1 MLDLML
7 MCSKVR
13 AFQEHFDNQRASLI
27 LLTTGC
33 GSYVVD
39 TVLHIP
45 YPHISPMIAESYM
58 TQTELRIKSLRKW

>member
-7 MCSKVR
+7 MCNTVR

-27 LLTTGC
+27 VPTMGC
-33 GSYVVD
+33 EICIVD

-45 YPHISPMIAESYM
+45 YPHISPVIAEFYM
-58 TQTELRIKSLRKW
+58 TES